1 VNRFGV
7 SDKTLTL
14 AGIIATAVVGVAG
27 ATSAWLIARG
37 QRTDQRAIAHDG
49 RVYDRSADMYLAALE
64 KIQQQKE
71 MISAE
76 RLKSEAYAPHS
87 PVPPLRTN
95 IMARTFDSNL
105 NARVIAFGSPR
116 AITVYGQL
124 HKIANTL
131 FNDENALREQSKFG
145 TQQYAST
152 LTLALKEFRASETD
166 FQHIVHIALS

>member
-1 VNRFGV
+1 MSRFGV

-37 QRTDQRAIAHDG
+37 QRTDQRAIAHDA

-71 MISAE
+71 MMSAE
-76 RLKSEAYAPHS
+76 RLKSEAYAPPA

-105 NARVIAFGSPR
+105 HAQVIAFGSGR
-116 AITVYGQL
+116 AIVVYEQL
-124 HKIANTL
+124 HKIANKL

-145 TQQYAST
+145 TQEYTAT
-152 LTLALKEFRASETD
+152 LTRALKRFRLEERH
-166 FQHIVHIALS
+166 FQHIVHDALS

>member
-7 SDKTLTL
+7 SDKTLAL

-27 ATSAWLIARG
+27 ATSAWLIAHG
-37 QRTDQRAIAHDG
+37 QRTDQRVIAHDG

-76 RLKSEAYAPHS
+76 RLKSEAYAPPS

-105 NARVIAFGSPR
+105 NARVIAFGSKD
-116 AITVYGQL
+116 AVQVYGQL
-124 HKIANTL
+124 HQIANQL
-131 FNDENALREQSKFG
+131 FNEENVLREQSKFG
-145 TQQYAST
+145 TQPYN
-152 LTLALKEFRASETD
+152 LALARALTD
-166 FQHIVHIALS
+166 FHDREMAFQAIVHRQLS

>member
-7 SDKTLTL
+7 SDKTLAL

-49 RVYDRSADMYLAALE
+49 RVYDRSADMYVAALE

-76 RLKSEAYAPHS
+76 HLKSEGYAPHS

-105 NARVIAFGSPR
+105 NARVIAFGSPD
-116 AITVYGQL
+116 AVQVYGQL
-124 HKIANTL
+124 HKIANGL
-131 FNDENALREQSKFG
+131 FNQENALRKQSKFG
-145 TQQYAST
+145 TQQYNST
-152 LTLALKEFRASETD
+152 LAQALTAFHDREMA
-166 FQHIVHIALS
+166 FQAIVHDRLS

>member
-1 VNRFGV
+1 MSRLSV

-14 AGIIATAVVGVAG
+14 ASIIATAVVGVAV
-27 ATSAWLIARG
+27 ATSSWLIAHG
-37 QRTDQRAIAHDG
+37 QRTDQRAIAHDA

-76 RLKSEAYAPHS
+76 RKKSEDYEPPS

-105 NARVIAFGSPR
+105 NARVIAFGSPD
-116 AITVYGQL
+116 AVQVYGQL
-124 HKIANTL
+124 HGIANNL
-131 FNDENALREQSKFG
+131 FNKETALRKLGKFG
-145 TQQYAST
+145 TQPYDSA
-152 LTLALKEFRASETD
+152 LARAATD
-166 FQHIVHIALS
+166 FRDREMAFQAIVHRQLS